1 MSESG
6 KNASGQEAFG
16 SKANETLV
24 GESPAVSTA
33 DVTSAA
39 GGTGATVASE
49 ADKGG
54 TSTAPATEEEGGD
67 LCMADSRPTSDPQAT
82 EAGGA
87 EDDAHWCLY
96 VGTPWEA
103 EVVADHR
110 DVDEFKEVSRTIG
123 RVMSVRVLAWVL
135 EFLTLGH
142 CILQGLI
149 TVFSFS
155 WYSLLSIERR
165 LGQVCCRKQPMPM
178 RRSLRPARL
187 SFKPRSKP
195 RRRSNA

>member
-149 TVFSFS
+149 TVFFLLLVQ
-155 WYSLLSIERR
+155 SLVDRA
-165 LGQVCCRKQPMPM
+165 Q
-178 RRSLRPARL
+178 ARAGL
-187 SFKPRSKP
+187 LQEAA
-195 RRRSNA
+195 NAHAEVAAAREAKLQA